1 MEADPRPE
9 GDSQRDAAAR
19 VHADDR
25 RKVDLVWSYTFSYL
39 LGALL
44 LGVLIW
50 SSGVWNFLANT
61 RLLSVLI
68 DSGVVSYHDA
78 QTGFIRGVPDLKY
91 FLKSQDP
98 VKWGLIEGAAL
109 LFFLFWIIKAAQFR
123 EFCQLTGARGTFS
136 QHARFYLEGIGVN
149 RFLPFNQGL
158 VHLVQSMEAQG
169 APAAPLIQATF
180 LAELFVVIEIVVYA
194 AYGPYGL
201 GWSVWLAQMFWS
213 LVILGLC
220 YLMVRPNRLYPEPS
234 ILPLKWSDVKDTFRA
249 LSRRP
254 MTLTKLT
261 LLSLLAFGLEDIAAY
276 MIAMGFTSTHVILNV
291 NFTILLM
298 AIVASYIARLIPVTP
313 GGIGQFEWGFAA
325 GLYLGGLG
333 WPECVTIACLDNFVR
348 YASGTLLWIWVVNT
362 APILSK
368 AQLMRE
374 DTGEGHYDPLTHAYE
389 GLKRGAP
396 RTPDA

>member
-1 MEADPRPE
+1 METHPRVEAEPAHE
-9 GDSQRDAAAR
+9 TAAG
-19 VHADDR
+19 VHAADR
-25 RKVDLVWSYTFSYL
+25 RQVDLVWSYTFSYL

-98 VKWGLIEGAAL
+98 IKWGLVEGAAL
-109 LFFLFWIIKAAQFR
+109 LFLVFWLIKAAQFHG
-123 EFCQLTGARGTFS
+123 FCQFVGVRGTFT
-136 QHARFYLEGIGVN
+136 QHARAYLEGVGVN
-149 RFLPFNQGL
+149 RLLPFNQGM
-158 VHLVQSMEAQG
+158 VRMTDFMATQG
-169 APAAPLIQATF
+169 APRERVSQAVF
-180 LAELFVVIEIVVYA
+180 LGELFVVLEIIVYG

-201 GWSVWLAQMFWS
+201 GWSVWLAQVFWS
-213 LVILGLC
+213 LVILGMC
-220 YLMVRPNRLYPEPS
+220 YLVARPSRLYAEPT
-234 ILPLKWSDVKDTFRA
+234 IIPLRWSEVVEAFRA

-254 MTLTKLT
+254 LAFSKLT
-261 LLSLLAFGLEDIAAY
+261 ILSLVAFGLEDIAAY

-333 WPECVTIACLDNFVR
+333 WPECVTIAILDNFIR
-348 YASGTLLWIWVVNT
+348 YASGTLLWIWVY
-362 APILSK
+362 ILRVDYSF
-368 AQLMRE
+368 E
-374 DTGEGHYDPLTHAYE
+374 VF
-389 GLKRGAP
+389 KRVEP
-396 RTPDA
+396 RMPE